1 MSGLQSRSSS
11 PGKDGDTPKP
21 HKFMNGWTKEQENL
35 MAGWA
40 DIASCYR
47 WMHDRCEKRYSGF
60 NMSLSIP
67 VIILSTLTGTANFA
81 IDSFVPPGDDAMK
94 KYIQAGIGAVSIFA
108 GILTT
113 LGNFLR
119 FAQLSEAH
127 RVASISWGKLQR
139 QIQVELRIHPN
150 DRLDCLD
157 FLKICR
163 AELDRLIEQ
172 SPAIPDKIIKEF
184 EKEFAD
190 LKALVRPDIAHG
202 MDHTQVFHDR
212 ESVMK
217 KFFADTAIILKTK
230 KKMLRDEIVPDL
242 DKRIAEALEPRLNDM
257 VSKRMTQLEGVIE
270 KKVAAASEQA
280 RTAAE
285 STVITV
291 LEEVKKEEEASAH
304 TRLRIRAP
312 TGRRPSVSSSA
323 LASRLALQFASNAR
337 GASQSSEEGAVA
349 HTAPAVPT
357 SPRQDEIGS
366 LAPSAFR
373 VVQPP
378 GQPPTFEINFA
389 TPTDGTTPEVS
400 AAPAPVPAPA
410 DGDGGDGR
418 SGDA

>member
-1 MSGLQSRSSS
+1 MSGVQSRSSS

-21 HKFMNGWTKEQENL
+21 PKFLNGWTREQENL

-40 DIASCYR
+40 DISSCYR

-81 IDSFVPPGDDAMK
+81 IDSFVPAGDDGLK
-94 KYIQAGIGAVSIFA
+94 KYVQAGIGGISIFA

-139 QIQVELRIHPN
+139 QIAVELRIHPN

-172 SPAIPDKIIKEF
+172 SPAIPDKVIKEF
-184 EKEFAD
+184 EKEFKD
-190 LKALVRPDIAHG
+190 LTSLVRPDIAHG

-217 KFFADTAIILKTK
+217 KFFADTAIVLKTK
-230 KKMLRDEIVPDL
+230 KKMLRDEILPDL
-242 DKRIAEALEPRLNDM
+242 DKRITDALEPRLQDLVNRRM
-257 VSKRMTQLEGVIE
+257 VTLETIIE
-270 KKVAAASEQA
+270 KKVGEASLQA
-280 RTAAE
+280 KLAAE
-285 STVITV
+285 STAITV
-291 LEEVKKEEEASAH
+291 LEEAKKEEEAASH

-312 TGRRPSVSSSA
+312 IGRRSSIPPVIREA
-323 LASRLALQFASNAR
+323 IHTLAPTKPEA
-337 GASQSSEEGAVA
+337 GAE
-349 HTAPAVPT
+349 PPI
-357 SPRQDEIGS
+357 SPRNEEIGS

-373 VVQPP
+373 IVQPP
-378 GQPPTFEINFA
+378 GQPPSFEISFA
-389 TPTDGTTPEVS
+389 TPIEGSPNVEGGGADLEVKPKIDSNEQKEGDSTTP
-400 AAPAPVPAPA
+400 
-410 DGDGGDGR
+410 
-418 SGDA
+418 